1 MEAIIGAVP
10 WPQITST
17 RRCDASQSTIGT
29 SPPSPFRCG
38 STTWSTKPAVTAAS
52 NALPPDSSIAIPHW
66 VASQCVELTMPNV
79 PLSSGRVVKG
89 ISRS

>member
-1 MEAIIGAVP
+1 M
-10 WPQITST
+10 
-17 RRCDASQSTIGT
+17 
-29 SPPSPFRCG
+29 
-38 STTWSTKPAVTAAS
+38 TAAS